1 MGKGMVRVYRD
12 LEVYQT
18 AFASAMEI
26 FEVSKT
32 FPVAERYSL
41 TDQIRGLQ
49 DRCAPTWAK
58 RGVNAVIKQLSS
70 LSCMTAKQK
79 RPKPK
84 FG

>member
-41 TDQIRGLQ
+41 ADSDSAVFKI
-49 DRCAPTWAK
+49 
-58 RGVNAVIKQLSS
+58 GVCQLGRNV
-70 LSCMTAKQK
+70 A
-79 RPKPK
+79 
-84 FG
+84 